1 MNQTNFEPDWMSAPG
16 ATVAAM
22 LQQQRISVEEFA
34 ELMGYSVER
43 ADKLLNG
50 KAAITRKVAES
61 LASKVGGSA
70 KFWISREEQYRNDI
84 ARLQAS
90 GSLEAAKAWLSELP
104 VQDMIK
110 FGWIESGES
119 IEAKIASCLRFFGA
133 SNVVA
138 WREIYRDV
146 LSAVAFRTSLTLDS
160 EPGSVIAWLRH
171 AHLRATRIECK
182 DWNAA
187 AFRERLPNIREL
199 TRYKDPNLF
208 VRELRRVCADCG
220 VALVIA
226 RAPQGCRASGA
237 TQFISPKKAMILLS
251 FRYLSD
257 DQFWFTFFHE
267 AGHLILHNRK
277 ALFLEDGSDVT
288 SEEENQA
295 NLFSEEILIPN
306 HARKELS
313 EIPLNKREIM
323 KFGVRIG
330 ISRGIVVG
338 QLQHMGRLRTDQ
350 LNWMKLRYTWE
361 KIEV

>member
-1 MNQTNFEPDWMSAPG
+1 
-16 ATVAAM
+16 V
-22 LQQQRISVEEFA
+22 L
-34 ELMGYSVER
+34 
-43 ADKLLNG
+43 
-50 KAAITRKVAES
+50 
-61 LASKVGGSA
+61 
-70 KFWISREEQYRNDI
+70 
-84 ARLQAS
+84 
-90 GSLEAAKAWLSELP
+90 
-104 VQDMIK
+104 
-110 FGWIESGES
+110 
-119 IEAKIASCLRFFGA
+119 
-133 SNVVA
+133 A
-138 WREIYRDV
+138 WRETYRDV

-208 VRELRRVCADCG
+208 VRELRRICADCG

-267 AGHLILHNRK
+267 AGHFILHNRK

-295 NLFSEEILIPN
+295 NRFSEEILIPD
-306 HARKELS
+306 HARQELS
-313 EIPLNKREIM
+313 GIPINKREIM